1 MESGGA
7 ACPGFLTRYPLIT
20 MAHGGG
26 GRLMNQLLDEVIHSA
41 FKSVEEPWRHDGAVM
56 DVTGGKVAFTTDSYV
71 ITPLFFPGGDIGELS
86 VYGTVN
92 DLAMCGSIPRW
103 ISLAFILEEG
113 LPMTDLQRVVDSV
126 ARAAKRCR
134 VQVVTGDTKVV
145 EKGKADGLYINTSGI
160 GVMRSSTP
168 FIGPASVRE
177 GDAVIIS
184 GDVGRHGMAV
194 MSVREGL
201 SFSTII
207 ESDLAPL
214 NDPVDC
220 LITEGIPIHC
230 MRDLTRGGLASSL
243 NEIAASA
250 GLGIAVVEEDI
261 PVREEVKAACE
272 ILGYDPLYVANE
284 GCMVLFIPRE
294 AAPRAIH
301 LLHSFNACENAALI
315 GYVVGRGIA
324 PVTVQTVMGTSRVLD
339 MISGEQLPRIC

>member
-1 MESGGA
+1 
-7 ACPGFLTRYPLIT
+7 

-26 GRLMNQLLDEVIHSA
+26 GKLMNQLLEEMIHSV
-41 FKSVEEPWRHDGAVM
+41 FKSAEEPWRHDGALLESSSAKM
-56 DVTGGKVAFTTDSYV
+56 AFTTDSYV

-113 LPMTDLQRVVDSV
+113 LPMTDLQKVISSV
-126 ARAAKRCR
+126 ARAAERCG

-160 GVMRSSTP
+160 GVMRSETP

-201 SFSTII
+201 SFSTAI
-207 ESDLAPL
+207 ESDMAPL
-214 NDPVDC
+214 NGPVDH
-220 LITEGIPIHC
+220 LLTEGIPVHC

-243 NEIAASA
+243 NEIAAAA
-250 GLGIAVVEEDI
+250 GLGIYVAEEDI
-261 PVREEVKAACE
+261 PVRGEVKAACE
-272 ILGYDPLYVANE
+272 VLGYDPLYVANE
-284 GCMVLFIPRE
+284 GCMVLFVPG
-294 AAPRAIH
+294 AAAGDTIGMLR
-301 LLHSFNACENAALI
+301 SFDQCRNAAII
-315 GYVVGRGIA
+315 GSVVKRGIA
-324 PVTVQTVMGTSRVLD
+324 PVTVRTVLGTSRVLD